1 MSSIPADA
9 LFINVLG
16 DLDRIL
22 TDYVLKACWHFENEK
37 DLTYITRYPFNR
49 I

>member
-1 MSSIPADA
+1 MSSISADA
-9 LFINVLG
+9 LFINALG

-22 TDYVLKACWHFENEK
+22 TDYILKAGWHFENEK
-37 DLTYITRYPFNR
+37 DLTHITRYPSNR